1 MNEYFN
7 QKINCNVEDCK
18 HCNNLDNTCTLGKIT
33 VETIKEKSIC
43 SKEGTFCNSYEKRDI
58 IKELTSD

>member
-7 QKINCNVEDCK
+7 QRIACKVEDCK

-33 VETIKEKSIC
+33 VETIKEKGTC
-43 SKEGTFCNSYEKRDI
+43 SKEGTFCDSYEKRNVSQ
-58 IKELTSD
+58 ETSND